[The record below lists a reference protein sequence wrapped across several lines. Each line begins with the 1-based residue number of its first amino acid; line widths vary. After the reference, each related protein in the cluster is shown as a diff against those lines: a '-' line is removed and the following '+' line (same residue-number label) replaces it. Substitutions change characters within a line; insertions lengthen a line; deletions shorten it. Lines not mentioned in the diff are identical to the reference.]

1 MNDGDGTDH
10 EEEIQMA
17 QRIDGLRRMPL
28 GTPGQRIAIERA
40 AERTGL
46 IREVQRLIDACTDGD
61 QLRLDA
67 RTVVED
73 RTGSYI
79 LEEDALRCEQRG
91 GRRPDLIVVVL
102 SGYERKRGQNRHL
115 ALDAD
120 VACANATGAERI
132 RPLVRASAGI
142 SRRELAE
149 VAAEAFGDSPKE
161 RARATTAAD
170 ETLAVHAG

>member
-10 EEEIQMA
+10 EEEEIQMA

-40 AERTGL
+40 AERTGR
-46 IREVQRLIDACTDGD
+46 IREVQRLIDDS
-61 QLRLDA
+61 

-73 RTGSYI
+73 RNGSYI

-102 SGYERKRGQNRHL
+102 SGYEHRRGQNRHL

-120 VACANATGAERI
+120 VAFANATGAERI